1 MSTTKNLETIWT
13 ESDPAKRA
21 EWMDAVQDIIEKTPS
36 KEFYLFDNNP
46 DAVTENPVLQFYDK
60 ALDRLTADIPSTQV
74 EPGTAVIWYLYNLGF
89 VIKTPTAC
97 FGVDLHH
104 RHAVRLEPLLD
115 FITVTHNHDDHYN
128 MLLLRHMNA
137 SGKLVVS
144 NFYPAPGYTK
154 ATEFT
159 REINGVTI
167 HCYEADHNSILR
179 NFTMP
184 MEFICPTSDR
194 NFVFYTSGDC
204 CSHEFLRKKSDRIDL
219 YAVHPLCGMI
229 AKDAA
234 LTLEPEMT
242 FIGHLQELGHEVDR
256 FRWRFSDG
264 QHELDEFQKI
274 QRNACVPLWGEKFLW
289 DGSTITRCG
298 E

>member
-1 MSTTKNLETIWT
+1 
-13 ESDPAKRA
+13 
-21 EWMDAVQDIIEKTPS
+21 
-36 KEFYLFDNNP
+36 
-46 DAVTENPVLQFYDK
+46 
-60 ALDRLTADIPSTQV
+60 
-74 EPGTAVIWYLYNLGF
+74 
-89 VIKTPTAC
+89 
-97 FGVDLHH
+97 
-104 RHAVRLEPLLD
+104 
-115 FITVTHNHDDHYN
+115 
-128 MLLLRHMNA
+128 MNA
-137 SGKLVVS
+137 SGKMVLS
-144 NFYPAPGYTK
+144 NFYPASGYTK

-159 REINGVTI
+159 RESNGVTI

-184 MEFICPTSDR
+184 MEFICPTGDR

-219 YAVHPLCGMI
+219 YAVHPLCGML

-242 FIGHLQELGHEVDR
+242 FIAHLQELGHEVNR

-274 QRNACVPLWGEKFLW
+274 GRNAMVPLWGEKFLW
-289 DGSTITRCG
+289 DGNRIICCR
-298 E
+298 